1 MAGRM
6 NFVDHS
12 LDAQYPCF
20 IQVFNIELR
29 NLKKDGQKPP
39 KPRKTAEKRQETPDK
54 RLGRKFLLTA
64 FLNKNE
70 RGISY

>member
-20 IQVFNIELR
+20 IQVFNFKLR
-29 NLKKDGQKPP
+29 NLKKDGQKPQ
-39 KPRKTAEKRQETPDK
+39 KPRKTAEKRQETPEK
-54 RLGRKFLLTA
+54 CQGRK
-64 FLNKNE
+64 
-70 RGISY
+70 ISLPAYLDQED